1 MSTELQAQEL
11 AGEVSERQAP
21 QRHPRQPSTGI
32 HTRVYTPRKPFE
44 LRLGQVW
51 AYRRVIPYLGWSVA
65 LRRFRGTWL
74 GWLWLPLRPGLG
86 ILSKAFVFGG
96 LLGVGSGTRPYLIFL
111 LVGQIGWDFF
121 DKAVYWSFRPLNSHK
136 RIFNGTAIPWAVGV
150 VSALIPAGV
159 DAAQY
164 ALFGGIAS
172 VYYKLTRGSFYIQIG
187 FGLGLRLVFGIVLL
201 ALWAVAIGLIIAP
214 LVVKARDVR
223 FIVRYVISFWYY
235 LTPVLYATS
244 SLPHQYRVLANYN
257 PITAPIEL
265 IKDSLLATG
274 RPGSTS
280 VLISVIGVAILLPL
294 GLFVCSFFERQ
305 AHARL

>member
-1 MSTELQAQEL
+1 VSAELPAQEL
-11 AGEVSERQAP
+11 AEEVSSSRAP
-21 QRHPRQPSTGI
+21 GMLPRRASAGI
-32 HTRVYTPRKPFE
+32 RTRVHTPRRPFE

-51 AYRRVIPYLGWSVA
+51 AYRRAIPYLGWSVA

-74 GWLWLPLRPGLG
+74 GWLWFPLRPGLQ
-86 ILSKAFVFGG
+86 ILSRAFVFGG
-96 LLGVGSGTRPYLIFL
+96 LLQVSSGTRPYLIFL
-111 LVGQIGWDFF
+111 LVGQAGWDFF
-121 DKAVYWSFRPLNSHK
+121 DKAVYWSFRPLNTHR
-136 RIFNGTAIPWAVGV
+136 RILSGTPIPWAAAV

-172 VYYKLTRGSFYIQIG
+172 VYYKLTRGSFYIQLG
-187 FGLGLRLVFGIVLL
+187 FGSGLRLLLGILLL

-214 LVVKARDVR
+214 LIVKARDIR
-223 FIVRYVISFWYY
+223 FMVRYVISFWYF

-274 RPGSTS
+274 KPGSTS
-280 VLISVIGVAILLPL
+280 LLISCIGLAVLLPL
-294 GLFVCSFFERQ
+294 GLLVCSFFERQ